1 MNWVKLWPLT
11 LASLTPGW
19 RSADIY
25 WPIPETLF
33 ATLKINGGPFRAV
46 PEIILGG
53 PHIFFQTPPPQ
64 DTHGIRAPRSPGH
77 ISALINLPHYG
88 SNMP

>member
-19 RSADIY
+19 RSAEIY

-53 PHIFFQTPPPQ
+53 APTFFFRPLHPRTHMESEPPDPQ
-64 DTHGIRAPRSPGH
+64 DT
-77 ISALINLPHYG
+77 
-88 SNMP
+88 